1 MPELM
6 YQSGF
11 GNEFAT
17 EARAGALPVGQN
29 APQRNAFGLYT
40 EQVSGSS
47 FTAPRGKNRRTW
59 MYRIRPSV
67 VHEPYRLFEKE
78 TLWRSGP
85 FNEVPTPP
93 NQMRWNPPEFPSKPT
108 DFVEGVTTI
117 GGSGDPA
124 MQDGAGV
131 HVYVVTAS
139 MKDRYFYNADA
150 EMLILPQQGGLRFA
164 TECGLI
170 EAKPGEVR
178 DISFAWRV
186 RWPKDKGVVMIPAG

>member
-1 MPELM
+1 MPELE

-29 APQRNAFGLYT
+29 SPQRNAYGLYT

-47 FTAPRGKNRRTW
+47 FTERRGKNRRTW

-67 VHEPYRLFEKE
+67 VHEPYRMFEKE

-93 NQMRWNPPEFPSKPT
+93 NQMRWNPPEFPAAPT

-131 HVYVVTAS
+131 HIYTATAS

-150 EMLILPQQGGLRFA
+150 EMLILPQQGGA
-164 TECGLI
+164 AICHG
-170 EAKPGEVR
+170 VR
-178 DISFAWRV
+178 ID
-186 RWPKDKGVVMIPAG
+186 